1 MRVAAGFSHAL
12 LCASLALPAAA
23 QETHH
28 FTIGEK
34 YEEAPDG
41 WYACYTDTDQIAQD
55 ICSTRMPDGSL
66 LKAHYT
72 LEFVRQWSGNR
83 CGYNTFRVDCHGL
96 PKPFRSRRMRFRI
109 GEIGADAPCGTDPVA
124 HARDYCMLQGGP
136 GPKALPFTLVRTRTV
151 GGNRCGYNTYEVV
164 CRQSP

>member
-1 MRVAAGFSHAL
+1 MKTSAPLILAL
-12 LCASLALPAAA
+12 LSLPMACTAVA
-23 QETHH
+23 QEAHH

-41 WYACYTDTDQIAQD
+41 WYGCGSDRDQIAQD

-72 LEFVRQWSGNR
+72 LEFVRQWGGHR

-96 PKPFRSRRMRFRI
+96 PKPFRTRRTTFRI
-109 GEIGADAPCGTDPVA
+109 GEINADLPCGTDPVA
-124 HARDYCMLQGGP
+124 HARNYCMLQGGP
-136 GPKALPFTLVRTRTV
+136 GLKALPFTLVRTHTA
-151 GGNRCGYNTYEVV
+151 GGNRCGYNTYQVV
-164 CRQSP
+164 CRQAP

>member
-1 MRVAAGFSHAL
+1 MRVAAVFSHAL

-23 QETHH
+23 QETHF

-41 WYACYTDTDQIAQD
+41 WYGCYSDREQIAQD

-66 LKAHYT
+66 LKAYYT
-72 LEFVRQWSGNR
+72 LEFVRQWSGHR

-96 PKPFRSRRMRFRI
+96 PKPFRTRRMTFRI

-124 HARDYCMLQGGP
+124 HARSYCMLQGGP
-136 GPKALPFTLVRTRTV
+136 GPKALPFTLVRTHTI
-151 GGNRCGYNTYEVV
+151 GGNRCGYNTYDVV